1 MASTLLESTLLESTL
16 LESTRSTFEEQKQQV
31 AVYLG
36 CDVSKLSDMSR
47 YELDVFLKHIED
59 DKKNGTIRG
68 RSPERHNEMTRTMA
82 IPLEERLK
90 ALDLKTCKILSGYL
104 KRGIKAMAVPKVK
117 VSLETM
123 LVGLTPL
130 ASKPVRI
137 DNSCW

>member
-1 MASTLLESTLLESTL
+1 MA
-16 LESTRSTFEEQKQQV
+16 STRSTVQQQKQQV

-36 CDVSKLSDMSR
+36 CDVSKLSHMSR

-59 DKKNGTIRG
+59 DKKNGTIHG
-68 RSPERHNEMTRTMA
+68 SSPERYHEMVRTMA

-90 ALDLKTCKILSGYL
+90 VLDLKTCKLLSGYL
-104 KRGIKAMAVPKVK
+104 TRGIKLMAVPEVK

-123 LVGLTPL
+123 MVGLTPL
-130 ASKPVRI
+130 ASKPVHA